1 MLSSW
6 RNPLIA
12 VGLALFSYALI
23 ECYSRVD
30 EHFRYVQ
37 GLEKDNKQLDE
48 EIGVLN
54 ESVGSLKLA
63 TTQQQQQVESL
74 QKELTNREA
83 LLAEHEQKQQ
93 ELEVTLSQLKEES
106 RDAVESLTKE
116 LSKAGLRNIRL
127 PDSVIRLQ
135 RERAKEVNA
144 RANSRYEGS
153 PDATSTSKAVSTVPG
168 T

>member
-1 MLSSW
+1 MLNSW
-6 RNPLIA
+6 RNPLVA
-12 VGLALFSYALI
+12 VGLALFSYVLI
-23 ECYSRVD
+23 QGYSSYHD
-30 EHFRYVQ
+30 HIEYVQ

-48 EIGVLN
+48 ENGVLN

-106 RDAVESLTKE
+106 RDAIESLTKE
-116 LSKAGLRNIRL
+116 LNKAGLRNIRL

-135 RERAKEVNA
+135 RERAKEINA
-144 RANSRYEGS
+144 RANSRYKGS
-153 PDATSTSKAVSTVPG
+153 PDATSTSKAVSTVPS